1 MVVDG
6 IARVDLVVR
15 FGLGG
20 LFFGFRVSHCH
31 RFLGRIAFLRAVFIH
46 VVQSDAVIRFLR
58 LALFLVADQ
67 NLFESV
73 AVVGV
78 LMLGAE
84 QFAGLLVVAIILMD
98 VVALDAAGQHLFF
111 LVAIR
116 GVVVQHHF
124 RLRLFQRGGLT
135 FRLAPGFVPVRSAGV
150 IVPCVIRQSHRFFD
164 DLALFITADGLG
176 ALDVAIVG
184 MLVFFLAAVIACVIG
199 GKRDAILMQP
209 PADTHG
215 GQHRQHQNHCQ
226 RTPGQMTLPL
236 DVLNGFL
243 EAILHSHNGF
253 LSSVDQRKTGQ
264 GPDT

>member
-1 MVVDG
+1 
-6 IARVDLVVR
+6 
-15 FGLGG
+15 
-20 LFFGFRVSHCH
+20 
-31 RFLGRIAFLRAVFIH
+31 
-46 VVQSDAVIRFLR
+46 
-58 LALFLVADQ
+58 
-67 NLFESV
+67 
-73 AVVGV
+73 
-78 LMLGAE
+78 MLGAE

-124 RLRLFQRGGLT
+124 RLRLFLRGGLT

-150 IVPCVIRQSHRFFD
+150 TVPCVIRRIHRFFD
-164 DLALFITADGLG
+164 DFALFIAADRLG

-184 MLVFFLAAVIACVIG
+184 MLVFFFPAVIARVIG

-209 PADTHG
+209 PADAHG
-215 GQHRQHQNHCQ
+215 GQHRQHQNHCH

-243 EAILHSHNGF
+243 EAILHFHNGF

-264 GPDT
+264 GPDA